1 MPSDEPKPEP
11 VEEVIATVY
20 AALPEFGIVRLRAG
34 NRLFGFGPRV
44 PGAPPLS
51 SFTTGMR
58 CRLLVGPRL
67 NKVLGVEILGKTP

>member
-1 MPSDEPKPEP
+1 MAREFDLEPMVPSDEPKPEP

-44 PGAPPLS
+44 PGAPRYLVS
-51 SFTTGMR
+51 RRECVANS
-58 CRLLVGPRL
+58 LLA
-67 NKVLGVEILGKTP
+67 LG